1 MNYLKDEKQAR
12 KIAKEQQFLRRKAR
26 RSGVERLSGEERAK
40 IDRNITFDNIDD
52 ILFTDQEDRE
62 YEGSEEYR

>member
-26 RSGVERLSGEERAK
+26 RNGVERLSGEERAK